1 MPVYTDQLGNAV
13 DIPSFPQRIISL
25 VPSQTELLFHLG
37 LDARVSGI
45 TKFCVH
51 PESWFHSKTR
61 IGGTKTVKTDLIAQI
76 QPDLVLANKEE
87 NKKDQVEALK
97 KLYPVWTSNVHDL
110 DSALDMIAGLGQ
122 ITGTAEKSQE
132 IITRIRTGFTE
143 LQTLNLT
150 PETPNP
156 KLKTAYLIWRNPYM
170 TIGNDTFI
178 HDMLT
183 RCGLENIFT
192 NQTRYPETTIEEL
205 RNKNCELLLLPSE
218 PYPFKE
224 NHVAELQQQLPNTKI
239 LLCDG
244 EMFSWYGS
252 RLLEAPA
259 YFRQLLNQY

>member
-1 MPVYTDQLGNAV
+1 MPVYTDQLGNTV

-25 VPSQTELLFHLG
+25 VPSQTELLFDLG

-51 PESWFHSKTR
+51 PETWFRSKVR
-61 IGGTKTVKTDLIAQI
+61 IGGTKTVKTDLIAQL

-87 NKKDQVEALK
+87 NKKDQVQTLQK
-97 KLYPVWTSNVHDL
+97 QFPVWISHVHDL
-110 DSALDMIAGLGQ
+110 DSALDMIAGIGA
-122 ITGTAEKSQE
+122 ITGTAEKASE
-132 IITRIRTGFTE
+132 IISQIQTGFAKLPT
-143 LQTLNLT
+143 QNT
-150 PETPNP
+150 

-170 TIGNDTFI
+170 TIGSDTFI
-178 HDMLT
+178 HDMLH

-192 NQTRYPETTIEEL
+192 HQTRYPETTIEEL
-205 RNKNCELLLLPSE
+205 RQKNCELLLLPSE

-224 NHVAELQQQLPNTKI
+224 NHITELQQQLPNTKI

-252 RLLEAPA
+252 RLLQSPA
-259 YFRQLLNQY
+259 YFKNLLANF

>member
-1 MPVYTDQLGNAV
+1 MPVYTDQLGNTV
-13 DIPSFPQRIISL
+13 EIPAFPQRIISL

-51 PESWFHSKTR
+51 PETWFRSKTR
-61 IGGTKTVKTDLIAQI
+61 IGGTKTVKTDLIAQL
-76 QPDLVLANKEE
+76 QPDLILANKEE
-87 NKKDQVEALK
+87 NKKDQVETLQQ
-97 KLYPVWTSNVHDL
+97 LYPVWISNVHDL
-110 DSALDMIAGLGQ
+110 GSALDMIAGVGK
-122 ITGTAEKSQE
+122 ITGTAEKASE
-132 IITRIRTGFTE
+132 IISTIRASFSE
-143 LQTLNLT
+143 LKTQNT
-150 PETPNP
+150 

-183 RCGLENIFT
+183 RCGLKNIFSD
-192 NQTRYPETTIEEL
+192 QTRYPETNIEEL
-205 RNKNCELLLLPSE
+205 RKKNCELLLLPSE

-224 NHVAELQQQLPNTKI
+224 NHLAELQQHLPNTKI

-252 RLLEAPA
+252 RLLESPA
-259 YFRQLLNQY
+259 YFKQLLANL

>member
-1 MPVYTDQLGNAV
+1 MPVYTDQLGNVV

-25 VPSQTELLFHLG
+25 VPSQTELLFQLG

-51 PESWFHSKTR
+51 PETWFRSKTR
-61 IGGTKTVKTDLIAQI
+61 IGGTKTVKTDLIAQL
-76 QPDLVLANKEE
+76 QPDLILANKEE
-87 NKKDQVEALK
+87 NKKDQVEILQQ
-97 KLYPVWTSNVHDL
+97 LYPVWISNVHDL
-110 DSALDMIAGLGQ
+110 DSALDMIAGVGE
-122 ITGTAEKSQE
+122 ITGTAEKASE
-132 IITRIRTGFTE
+132 IIARVRAGFSELETR
-143 LQTLNLT
+143 NA
-150 PETPNP
+150 

-178 HDMLT
+178 HDMLN

-192 NQTRYPETTIEEL
+192 HQTRYPETTIEEL
-205 RNKNCELLLLPSE
+205 RKKNCELLLLPSE

-224 NHVAELQQQLPNTKI
+224 NHIAELQEQLPNTKI

-252 RLLEAPA
+252 RLLESPT
-259 YFRQLLNQY
+259 YFKQLLANL

>member
-1 MPVYTDQLGNAV
+1 MPVYKDQLGNTV
-13 DIPSFPQRIISL
+13 DIPAFPQRIISL

-51 PESWFHSKTR
+51 PETWFRSKTR
-61 IGGTKTVKTDLIAQI
+61 IGGTKTVKTDLIGQL
-76 QPDLVLANKEE
+76 QPDLILANKEE
-87 NKKDQVEALK
+87 NKKDQVETLQQ
-97 KLYPVWTSNVHDL
+97 LYPVWISNVHDFG
-110 DSALDMIAGLGQ
+110 SALDMIAGVGE
-122 ITGTAEKSQE
+122 ITGTAEKASE
-132 IITRIRTGFTE
+132 IISTIRASFAKLKTQNT
-143 LQTLNLT
+143 
-150 PETPNP
+150 

-192 NQTRYPETTIEEL
+192 HQTRYPETSIEEL
-205 RNKNCELLLLPSE
+205 RKKNCELLLLPSE

-224 NHVAELQQQLPNTKI
+224 NHVAELQEQLPNTKI

-252 RLLEAPA
+252 RLLESPT
-259 YFRQLLNQY
+259 YFKHLLANL